1 MAFPTCRCEFFAAAI
16 LLEVFMSN
24 LRPPTK
30 VSLQGPHAMD
40 PLFTLDGTIPGGCA
54 AVVLALLVAPE
65 RSTAEATEAC
75 QPHRLNA

>member
-1 MAFPTCRCEFFAAAI
+1 MAVPTCRCEFLAAAI

-24 LRPPTK
+24 LRPTK

-40 PLFTLDGTIPGGCA
+40 PLFTLDGTVPGGCA
-54 AVVLALLVAPE
+54 AVVLALLAAPD
-65 RSTAEATEAC
+65 RSTAEATAAC